1 MKVLVTGSS
10 GQLGKEI
17 VAQKPLSINLL
28 LPKRNELDLSNKII
42 CKNYIDFHKPDFI
55 INSGAYTNVDLAEKE
70 SDLCYAINAEAPFI
84 FANAIKE
91 YGGNLLQISSDY
103 VFDGRKNSPYETKD
117 NRNPICSYGFSKAKC
132 EEMIEEILTPTNQ
145 LVILR
150 TSWLLGPEGKNF
162 LLTMLNLHQTKNK
175 LKVVSDQIGV
185 MSSTFD
191 LAKICWEIII
201 NWNLISR
208 KQHIFHR
215 TCLGVSSWFD
225 IAIEIGNIATKYGIL
240 RNPAEVSPVKTI
252 DYSTLAK
259 RPKFSLLDCA
269 GSNGINNIEC
279 KYWRDE
285 LENIILKIKGQQ

>member
-17 VAQKPLSINLL
+17 VAQKPFSIKLL
-28 LPKRNELDLSNKII
+28 QPKRNELDLSNKII
-42 CKNYIDFHKPDFI
+42 CQNYIDFHKPDFV
-55 INSGAYTNVDLAEKE
+55 INAGAYTNVDLAEKE

-84 FANAIKE
+84 FANVIKE

-117 NRNPICSYGFSKAKC
+117 IRNPISSYGYSKAKC

-201 NWNLISR
+201 KWNLIS
-208 KQHIFHR
+208 KKNHILHR
-215 TCLGVSSWFD
+215 SCLGVSSWFD
-225 IAIEIGNIATKYGIL
+225 IAIEIGNIATKHQL
-240 RNPAEVSPVKTI
+240 LKNPAEVNPIKTK
-252 DYSTLAK
+252 DYYTLAK
-259 RPKFSLLDCA
+259 RPMFSLLDCS

-279 KYWRDE
+279 KYWRHE
-285 LENIILKIKGQQ
+285 LENIILKIKVQR